1 MEELPISNTKSWQEN
16 GRSSTFRAK
25 CIYQSTE
32 ECDRAAG
39 TSFANSLISLSS
51 LALEDTSK
59 MSPAELRGP
68 ELRSPASCS
77 VYLNHGDT
85 KFGGFL

>member
-16 GRSSTFRAK
+16 ERSSTFRAK